1 MLRLQAGQ
9 HYHGYIVVGE
19 FPFGQLVHQGLELL
33 AGSFGFGRALSYSYG
48 ALLFGVVHKVIKLLV
63 GIKLVATVLEVAG
76 CILLQT
82 CLRHMVGFV
91 VHKDPLAGVGIL
103 LPRQRWAGSR

>member
-1 MLRLQAGQ
+1 MLRFQTGQ
-9 HYHGYIVVGE
+9 HYHGHIVIGE

-33 AGSFGFGRALSYSYG
+33 AGSFGFGRAFAFGYG

-63 GIKLVATVLEVAG
+63 GIEFVTAVLEVAG
-76 CILLQT
+76 GIFLQA

-91 VHKDPLAGVGIL
+91 VHKDPLAGIGIL
-103 LPRQRWAGSR
+103 SARAGS